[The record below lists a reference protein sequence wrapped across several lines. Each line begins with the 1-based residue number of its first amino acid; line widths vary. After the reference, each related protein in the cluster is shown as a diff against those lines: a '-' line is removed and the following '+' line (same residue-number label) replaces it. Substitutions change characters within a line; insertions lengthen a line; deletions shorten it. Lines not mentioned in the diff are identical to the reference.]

1 MATNS
6 KKSVSDKIQAE
17 QDKHDKHAEREES
30 DFEEK
35 SSNAV
40 VKHAEAK
47 VAVAKKSAS
56 SVKEAMKA
64 IADGKKTSAEVS
76 KLVAE
81 SMVKVA
87 AIEVTEAKELAEI
100 NERKQKANEAYLK
113 DKSVRNAKRLAA
125 IAKEQKETV
134 DAYAEEA
141 GKLLDAIKSV
151 QAEQKLS
158 ASKVGKSIAD
168 ALMVDRVEQQ
178 REREKDFLE
187 SRKDTLREIGVKLK
201 VASVTGD
208 QELTALLTAQA
219 KEAKKSNI
227 AVFDE
232 LQKRLD
238 KRIEESDTV
247 TQQAFKDAEKAAKHR
262 SFFGKRIDKFND
274 SAYEATLGKVNN
286 LVKKV
291 GSIGFEGHTISDHY
305 AKNRAKKQLGIADV
319 FARNHKWEEDS
330 RKAREEE
337 KEAKAEKEY
346 EDSEENSEDPKKTVA
361 PEKAAVDPFALMK
374 EESREVKKPEGV
386 TSEKTLASKPKL
398 SVVPFALMKEESR
411 EVKKPEGVTSEKTLA
426 SKPKLSVVP
435 KKELPVLKEPV
446 VEKSVE
452 DSGTQKVKR
461 SDSLTLA
468 PSMAVVN
475 FSRQS
480 ANDSPRDGSDAEI
493 KAMRDDENSKAETTE
508 LKGIGKSLADLA
520 KNNKASGGG
529 GGMGGLPGIIADAA
543 MAIAGLVGGAK
554 ALLSKLLG
562 GTTAKGTEKALE
574 KGTEKELEK
583 ATEKTGEKELE
594 KGTEKASDKAVE
606 KASEKTLAKVGEKSF
621 AKSLLKKIPGIG
633 LGMAAYFASERIG
646 EGDYVGAAGEVASG
660 VASLVPVW
668 GTAVSAG
675 IDVGLAARDMTG
687 GNKKDGSTVTA
698 TAKPVPSKGPT
709 SSGKV
714 TLPPTGAGGGRGNGQ
729 AQMAQQQRE
738 MVEGED
744 GKGTTSGPTSGE
756 LSGLV
761 RTGNGVDLSGLT
773 PQASSNLKSLATDY
787 NAATGKKLTI
797 NSAFRSYDKQAQLYA
812 DYKSGKPGANP
823 ANPPG
828 SSLHEVGMAI
838 DIQPSQVDEMDRLGL
853 VAKNG
858 FERIAGPKERQHIQL
873 AGAQAAV
880 SSGTSKLVSGDTLG
894 AGTSTSLGAGESFV
908 DAPTSTATNST
919 QNDKISVSQASND
932 DNGGDTNSVT
942 SVNGPS
948 YNGAGG
954 GRGGGGAGGGS
965 GAISVTSIQ
974 TFMFNDPAF
983 FATNVQAMA

>member
-17 QDKHDKHAEREES
+17 QDKHDAAAAHHES

-56 SVKEAMKA
+56 KVKEAMKA
-64 IADGKKTSAEVS
+64 IADGKKTSEEIT

-113 DKSVRNAKRLAA
+113 EKSVRNSKRLAA
-125 IAKEQKETV
+125 LAKEQEETV
-134 DAYAEEA
+134 AAYAEEA

-151 QAEQKLS
+151 QTEQKLS

-219 KEAKKSNI
+219 KEAKKNNI

-232 LQKRLD
+232 LQKRIE
-238 KRIEESDTV
+238 KRIEESDTA
-247 TQQAFKDAEKAAKHR
+247 TQQAFQDAEKAAKHR
-262 SFFGKRIDKFND
+262 SFFTKKADKIKEFSYN
-274 SAYEATLGKVNN
+274 ATLGKVSN

-319 FARNHKWEEDS
+319 LARNHKWEEDS

-346 EDSEENSEDPKKTVA
+346 EDSEENSEDPKKIVA
-361 PEKAAVDPFALMK
+361 PEKAAVDPFALLK
-374 EESREVKKPEGV
+374 EESKEVKKPEGV

-398 SVVPFALMKEESR
+398 SL
-411 EVKKPEGVTSEKTLA
+411 
-426 SKPKLSVVP
+426 VP

-452 DSGTQKVKR
+452 DSGTQKAKR

-493 KAMRDDENSKAETTE
+493 KAMREDENSKAETTE

-583 ATEKTGEKELE
+583 
-594 KGTEKASDKAVE
+594 GTEKASDKAVE

-646 EGDYVGAAGEVASG
+646 EGDYLGAAGEVASG

-714 TLPPTGAGGGRGNGQ
+714 TLPPTGAGGGRGGGQ
-729 AQMAQQQRE
+729 AQMVQQQRE
-738 MVEGED
+738 MVEGAD

-761 RTGNGVDLSGLT
+761 RTGTGVDLSGLT

-812 DYKSGKPGANP
+812 DYKAGKPGANP

-853 VAKNG
+853 VSKNG

-919 QNDKISVSQASND
+919 QNDKISVGQASND
-932 DNGGDTNSVT
+932 DNSGDTNSVT
-942 SVNGPS
+942 SVSGPS

-954 GRGGGGAGGGS
+954 GRGGGGGGGG

>member
-361 PEKAAVDPFALMK
+361 PEKAAVD
-374 EESREVKKPEGV
+374 
-386 TSEKTLASKPKL
+386 
-398 SVVPFALMKEESR
+398 PFALMKEESR

>member
-238 KRIEESDTV
+238 KRIEESDTA

-262 SFFGKRIDKFND
+262 SFFDKKVD
-274 SAYEATLGKVNN
+274 KVKEAAYEATLGKVNN

-346 EDSEENSEDPKKTVA
+346 EDSEENSEDPK
-361 PEKAAVDPFALMK
+361 D
-374 EESREVKKPEGV
+374 SR
-386 TSEKTLASKPKL
+386 
-398 SVVPFALMKEESR
+398 F
-411 EVKKPEGVTSEKTLA
+411 
-426 SKPKLSVVP
+426 
-435 KKELPVLKEPV
+435 
-446 VEKSVE
+446 
-452 DSGTQKVKR
+452 
-461 SDSLTLA
+461 
-468 PSMAVVN
+468 
-475 FSRQS
+475 
-480 ANDSPRDGSDAEI
+480 
-493 KAMRDDENSKAETTE
+493 
-508 LKGIGKSLADLA
+508 
-520 KNNKASGGG
+520 
-529 GGMGGLPGIIADAA
+529 
-543 MAIAGLVGGAK
+543 
-554 ALLSKLLG
+554 
-562 GTTAKGTEKALE
+562 
-574 KGTEKELEK
+574 
-583 ATEKTGEKELE
+583 
-594 KGTEKASDKAVE
+594 
-606 KASEKTLAKVGEKSF
+606 
-621 AKSLLKKIPGIG
+621 
-633 LGMAAYFASERIG
+633 
-646 EGDYVGAAGEVASG
+646 
-660 VASLVPVW
+660 
-668 GTAVSAG
+668 
-675 IDVGLAARDMTG
+675 
-687 GNKKDGSTVTA
+687 
-698 TAKPVPSKGPT
+698 
-709 SSGKV
+709 
-714 TLPPTGAGGGRGNGQ
+714 
-729 AQMAQQQRE
+729 
-738 MVEGED
+738 
-744 GKGTTSGPTSGE
+744 
-756 LSGLV
+756 
-761 RTGNGVDLSGLT
+761 
-773 PQASSNLKSLATDY
+773 
-787 NAATGKKLTI
+787 
-797 NSAFRSYDKQAQLYA
+797 
-812 DYKSGKPGANP
+812 
-823 ANPPG
+823 
-828 SSLHEVGMAI
+828 
-838 DIQPSQVDEMDRLGL
+838 
-853 VAKNG
+853 
-858 FERIAGPKERQHIQL
+858 
-873 AGAQAAV
+873 
-880 SSGTSKLVSGDTLG
+880 
-894 AGTSTSLGAGESFV
+894 
-908 DAPTSTATNST
+908 
-919 QNDKISVSQASND
+919 
-932 DNGGDTNSVT
+932 
-942 SVNGPS
+942 
-948 YNGAGG
+948 
-954 GRGGGGAGGGS
+954 
-965 GAISVTSIQ
+965 
-974 TFMFNDPAF
+974 
-983 FATNVQAMA
+983 